1 VARDRVFGF
10 EINAANFTAVAF
22 SQVMLTDVHKKIH
35 YQKTALQPGVTAGRK
50 PIRRKIGT

>member
-1 VARDRVFGF
+1 MARDRVFGF